1 MQAEIITIGDELLI
15 GQVVDTNSA
24 WLGSTLGDDGI
35 KVIQITSVQD
45 HAAQIVQAVND
56 ALSRADIVLMTGGL
70 GPTKDDITKKTLAE
84 MFGMKLVRNEQ
95 VYEMVGKQ
103 LALRGIAF
111 TELNQGQA
119 LVPDGC
125 TVLPNR
131 NGTAPGMW
139 FERDGKVLISMPG
152 VPFEMKALVKDEVL
166 PRLRKHFALDANVH
180 RTIITFGLAES
191 ILADTIASW
200 EEALP
205 PYLHLAYL
213 PSALCIRL
221 RLSAYEIDRQKAE
234 QEIESQI
241 EKLSKVIPHY
251 IIGSEDDSL
260 ESVTGTLLKTRGET
274 LATAESC
281 TGGNIAHR
289 FTAMP
294 GASEYFKGGVVAY
307 SNEVKIALLGVD
319 PESLNRYGAVSQSVA
334 EQMAEGVRR
343 ATGATYGISTTGIAG
358 PTGGTPEKP
367 VGTVWMA
374 VATPNG
380 VFSRRMVFGSVRSQN
395 IERTSSNCINLLR
408 LQLLGLGDLPLCDN
422 V

>member
-15 GQVVDTNSA
+15 GQIVDTNSA

-45 HAAQIVQAVND
+45 NAAQIVQAVND

-307 SNEVKIALLGVD
+307 SNEVKMALLGVD
-319 PESLNRYGAVSQSVA
+319 PESLNRYGAVSQNVA

-395 IERTSSNCINLLR
+395 IERASSNCINLLR

>member
-45 HAAQIVQAVND
+45 NAAQIVQAVND

-307 SNEVKIALLGVD
+307 SNEVKMALLGVD
-319 PESLNRYGAVSQSVA
+319 PESLNHYGAVSQSVA

-395 IERTSSNCINLLR
+395 IERASSNCINLLR

>member
-180 RTIITFGLAES
+180 RTVITFGLAES

-307 SNEVKIALLGVD
+307 SNEVKMALLGVD

-395 IERTSSNCINLLR
+395 IERASSNCINLLR

>member
-45 HAAQIVQAVND
+45 NAAQIVQAVND

-319 PESLNRYGAVSQSVA
+319 PESLNRYGAVSQSIA

-395 IERTSSNCINLLR
+395 IERASSNCINLLR